1 MSNTAAEVD
10 HNLRIAELERE
21 VRELH
26 SQVAEL
32 RSELRFQANQ
42 RSEAIAS
49 VLQQLVDM
57 TNELLPGDVLVENGA
72 DPEYPNTPSIVFRV
86 TPKTRPHDTDAI
98 IDKEIEWHRAAR
110 KIVPSATCHFS
121 LAID

>member
-1 MSNTAAEVD
+1 MSNTTAEVD

-26 SQVAEL
+26 SQIAEL
-32 RSELRFQANQ
+32 RSELHCQANQ
-42 RSEAIAS
+42 RMDEFAR

-57 TNELLPGDVLVENGA
+57 TNELLPGDVRVENGI

-86 TPKTRPHDTDAI
+86 TPHTRPHDTDAT

-110 KIVPSATCHFS
+110 KILPDATCYFG